1 MSVYHRF
8 WCRTEEVITESGSK
22 ELPTVSVVI
31 PVRNESKKIAAII
44 QDILHQNYPKDLLE
58 LIIVDDFSDDNT
70 ASIVKEFSQEGVRLL
85 QLENLLVNNEM
96 TVAYKKKAI
105 EVGVQNTKGSII
117 MTTDGDCRVGS
128 DWIKTMVNIKL
139 STKAKLITGAV
150 VMKGKNT
157 RFQNFQT
164 LDFLGMMGITAAML
178 KMKIYNMANGA
189 NLLYEKSAF
198 EQVNGFQGINHI
210 SSGDDMLLIYKIAK
224 EYDGAVTY
232 AKHPKAIVYTN
243 TAPTLQEFLQQR
255 FRWTAK
261 SKDYQDKRMTIIL
274 GTVFLFVTSIM
285 VNAILA
291 FQFKVFMIMFSIQVI
306 SKCIVDYRLLKST
319 ANYYNRSELMRTFFS
334 SQIFHVLYIV
344 IVGSLG
350 NILNFEWKGRSQIK

>member
-1 MSVYHRF
+1 MYFYLIVCLALTLFYVGIMSVYHRF

-31 PVRNESKKIAAII
+31 PVRNESKYIAAII

-198 EQVNGFQGINHI
+198 EQVNEFQGINHI
-210 SSGDDMLLIYKIAK
+210 SSGDDI
-224 EYDGAVTY
+224 D
-232 AKHPKAIVYTN
+232 
-243 TAPTLQEFLQQR
+243 R
-255 FRWTAK
+255 K
-261 SKDYQDKRMTIIL
+261 S
-274 GTVFLFVTSIM
+274 VV
-285 VNAILA
+285 
-291 FQFKVFMIMFSIQVI
+291 
-306 SKCIVDYRLLKST
+306 
-319 ANYYNRSELMRTFFS
+319 
-334 SQIFHVLYIV
+334 
-344 IVGSLG
+344 
-350 NILNFEWKGRSQIK
+350 